1 VRIDRDRPGVLRVT
15 LHVYELSAL
24 VAAARWAVTGAEGE
38 ISSEGRDQLRQVL
51 ASYDGER
58 KRLEHDS
65 PQAAPQEMARSGE

>member
-1 VRIDRDRPGVLRVT
+1 MRIEPARPGILRVT

-24 VAAARWAVTGAEGE
+24 VAAARWAAEGAQGE

-65 PQAAPQEMARSGE
+65 PHAAPRKVAGSGD